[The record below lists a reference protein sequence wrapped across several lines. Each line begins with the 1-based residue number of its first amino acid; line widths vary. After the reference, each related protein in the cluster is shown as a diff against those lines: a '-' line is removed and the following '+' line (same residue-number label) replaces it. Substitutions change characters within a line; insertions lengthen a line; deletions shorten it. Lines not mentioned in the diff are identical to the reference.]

1 MIIKSFELDK
11 IKSSKKKLI
20 LIYGLNQ
27 GYKNQVIKNLF
38 EKLFEG
44 EILRYDEN
52 EILNNHEE
60 FISNLMNRS
69 LFDDNKL
76 IIISRASDKI
86 VKFINEI
93 IEKNIE
99 KIKII
104 INIEKNIEKIKII
117 INSDN
122 LEKKSKLRNLF
133 EKEKDLVCIPF
144 YEDNDKSLNIIA
156 QNFFKQKNIKVSQEI
171 INLLIGRSRGDRGN
185 LNNELNKIENL
196 SITKKNIELE
206 DIIKLT
212 NLSENYSV
220 FELAENYLAK
230 NKKQVSKILNENNF
244 ANEECILILRTIL
257 NRSKRL
263 LKLKENQNQTG
274 NIDLT
279 ISSFKPPIFWKE
291 KDTVKKQVQSWSVD
305 EVKNM
310 IYKINDLEILVKKN
324 SSNSLNFVSDFV
336 SNY

>member
-1 MIIKSFELDK
+1 MIIKSFEIEK
-11 IKSSKKKLI
+11 IKSIKNNLI
-20 LIYGLNQ
+20 LIYGTNQ
-27 GYKNQVIKNLF
+27 GYKNQVIKELF
-38 EKLFEG
+38 EKLFKG
-44 EILRYDEN
+44 EILRFDEN

-76 IIISRASDKI
+76 IIISRTTDKI
-86 VKFINEI
+86 LRFVSEI
-93 IEKNIE
+93 IERK
-99 KIKII
+99 
-104 INIEKNIEKIKII
+104 IEKIKII

-133 EKEKDLVCIPF
+133 EKDNNLVCIPF
-144 YEDNDKSLNIIA
+144 YEDNDKSLILIA
-156 QNFFKQKNIKVSQEI
+156 QNFFRQKKIKISQEI

-185 LNNELNKIENL
+185 LINELNKIENL
-196 SITKKNIELE
+196 SITKKNIEIE
-206 DIIKLT
+206 DVLKLT

-220 FELAENYLAK
+220 FELAESYLAK

-244 ANEECILILRTIL
+244 ANEECVLILRTIL

-263 LKLKENQNQTG
+263 LKLKESQNETG

-291 KDTVKKQVQSWSVD
+291 KNVVKKQIQSWSDD
-305 EVKNM
+305 EVKKM

-324 SSNSLNFVSDFV
+324 SNNSLNFVSDFV

>member
-1 MIIKSFELDK
+1 MIIKSFEIEK
-11 IKSSKKKLI
+11 IKSIKNNLI
-20 LIYGLNQ
+20 LIYGTNQ
-27 GYKNQVIKNLF
+27 GYKNQVIKELF
-38 EKLFEG
+38 EKSFEG
-44 EILRYDEN
+44 EILRFDEN

-69 LFDDNKL
+69 LFDDEKL
-76 IIISRASDKI
+76 IIISRTTNKI
-86 VKFINEI
+86 LKFVIEI
-93 IEKNIE
+93 IERK
-99 KIKII
+99 
-104 INIEKNIEKIKII
+104 IEKIKII

-133 EKEKDLVCIPF
+133 EKENDLVCIPF
-144 YEDNDKSLNIIA
+144 YDDNDQSLSLIA
-156 QNFFKQKNIKVSQEI
+156 QNFFRQKKIKVSQEI

-185 LNNELNKIENL
+185 LINELNKIENL
-196 SITKKNIELE
+196 SITKKNIEIE
-206 DIIKLT
+206 DVLKLT

-230 NKKQVSKILNENNF
+230 NKKKVAKILNENNF
-244 ANEECILILRTIL
+244 ANDECVLILRTIL

-263 LKLKENQNQTG
+263 LKLKESQNQTG

-291 KDTVKKQVQSWSVD
+291 KNVVKKQIQSWSDD
-305 EVKNM
+305 EVKKM

-324 SSNSLNFVSDFV
+324 SNNSLNFVSDFV

>member
-93 IEKNIE
+93 
-99 KIKII
+99 
-104 INIEKNIEKIKII
+104 IEKNIEKIKII

>member
-1 MIIKSFELDK
+1 MIIKSFEIEK
-11 IKSSKKKLI
+11 IKSNKKNLI
-20 LIYGLNQ
+20 LIYGTNQ
-27 GYKNQVIKNLF
+27 GYKNQVIKELF
-38 EKLFEG
+38 EKLFKG
-44 EILRYDEN
+44 EILRFDEN
-52 EILNNHEE
+52 EIINNHEE
-60 FISNLMNRS
+60 FISSLMNKS
-69 LFDDNKL
+69 LFDDDKL

-86 VKFINEI
+86 LKFVNEI
-93 IEKNIE
+93 TERKIE
-99 KIKII
+99 KIT
-104 INIEKNIEKIKII
+104 II

-133 EKEKDLVCIPF
+133 EKEKEFVCIPF
-144 YEDNDKSLNIIA
+144 YEDNDKSLGSIA
-156 QNFFKQKNIKVSQEI
+156 QNFFRQKNIKFSQEI

-185 LNNELNKIENL
+185 LINELNKIENL

-206 DIIKLT
+206 DVLKLT
-212 NLSENYSV
+212 NLSQNYSV

-244 ANEECILILRTIL
+244 ANEECILIIRTIL

-263 LKLKENQNQTG
+263 LKLKEGQNQTG

-291 KDTVKKQVQSWSVD
+291 KDVVKKQIQSWSDD
-305 EVKNM
+305 EVKKM

-324 SSNSLNFVSDFV
+324 SNNSLNFVSDFV

>member
-1 MIIKSFELDK
+1 MIIKSFEIEK
-11 IKSSKKKLI
+11 IKSLKNNLI
-20 LIYGLNQ
+20 LIYGTNQ
-27 GYKNQVIKNLF
+27 GYKNQVIKELF

-44 EILRYDEN
+44 EILRFDES

-69 LFDDNKL
+69 LFDDDKL
-76 IIISRASDKI
+76 IIISRTTDKI
-86 VKFINEI
+86 LKFVSEI
-93 IEKNIE
+93 IERK
-99 KIKII
+99 
-104 INIEKNIEKIKII
+104 IEKIKII
-117 INSDN
+117 INSNN

-133 EKEKDLVCIPF
+133 EKEKNLVCIPF
-144 YEDNDKSLNIIA
+144 YEDNDKSLSLIA
-156 QNFFKQKNIKVSQEI
+156 QNFFKQKKIKVSQEI

-185 LNNELNKIENL
+185 LINELNKIENL
-196 SITKKNIELE
+196 SITKKNIEIE
-206 DIIKLT
+206 DILKLT

-220 FELAENYLAK
+220 FELAESYLAK

-244 ANEECILILRTIL
+244 GNDECILILRTIL

-263 LKLKENQNQTG
+263 LKLKESQNKTG

-291 KDTVKKQVQSWSVD
+291 KDVVKKQIQSWSDD
-305 EVKNM
+305 EAKKI

-324 SSNSLNFVSDFV
+324 TNNSLNFVSDFV
-336 SNY
+336 SNC

>member
-11 IKSSKKKLI
+11 IKSSKKKII

-44 EILRYDEN
+44 EILRYEEN

-93 IEKNIE
+93 IER
-99 KIKII
+99 
-104 INIEKNIEKIKII
+104 NIEKIKII

-185 LNNELNKIENL
+185 LVNELNKIENL
-196 SITKKNIELE
+196 SITKKNIEAD

-220 FELAENYLAK
+220 FELAESYLAK

-291 KDTVKKQVQSWSVD
+291 KDAVKKQVQSWSMD

>member
-11 IKSSKKKLI
+11 IKSKKTNLI
-20 LIYGLNQ
+20 LIYGSNQ
-27 GYKNQVIKNLF
+27 GYKNQIIKEVFTNLF
-38 EKLFEG
+38 KG
-44 EILRYDEN
+44 EILRFDEN
-52 EILNNHEE
+52 EILNNQEE
-60 FISNLMNRS
+60 FISNLMNKS
-69 LFDDNKL
+69 LFENEKL

-86 VKFINEI
+86 LRFINEI
-93 IEKNIE
+93 IERKIE
-99 KIKII
+99 
-104 INIEKNIEKIKII
+104 EIKII

-133 EKEKDLVCIPF
+133 EKEKELMCIPF
-144 YEDNDKSLNIIA
+144 YEDNDKNLSTIA
-156 QNFFKQKNIKVSQEI
+156 QNFFRQKNIKVSQQT
-171 INLLIGRSRGDRGN
+171 INLLVGRSRGDRGN
-185 LNNELNKIENL
+185 LNNELNKIEYL

-206 DIIKLT
+206 DILKLT
-212 NLSENYSV
+212 NLSENYSA

-244 ANEECILILRTIL
+244 ANDECVLILRTIL
-257 NRSKRL
+257 NKSKRL
-263 LKLKENQNQTG
+263 LKLKEIENETG

-291 KDTVKKQVQSWSVD
+291 KDLVKKQIQSWSED

-324 SSNSLNFVSDFV
+324 SNNSINFVSDFV
-336 SNY
+336 NNY